1 MELPVQTKVLSAAI
15 MTIALLSATG
25 ASAEAYRAQAK
36 LVTPVTA
43 PTTTMISNVEW
54 KCDSDACLGVSKYA
68 PGLDSFMKQCRKVRA
83 ALGPLAA
90 YSSRGARMSD
100 LDVANCNAGPR

>member
-1 MELPVQTKVLSAAI
+1 VQTKVLSAAI
-15 MTIALLSATG
+15 LAIALLSANG
-25 ASAEAYRAQAK
+25 ARAEGYRAQAR
-36 LVTPVTA
+36 LVTPVA
-43 PTTTMISNVEW
+43 VPTTTLVSNVEW
-54 KCDSDACLGVSKYA
+54 KCDGDACLGVSKYA

-90 YSSRGARMSD
+90 YSSRGIAMSD

>member
-1 MELPVQTKVLSAAI
+1 MQTKVLSAAV
-15 MTIALLSATG
+15 MAIALLSANG
-25 ASAEAYRAQAK
+25 ACAEGYRAQAK
-36 LVTPVTA
+36 LLTPVA
-43 PTTTMISNVEW
+43 VPTTTMVSNVEW
-54 KCDSDACLGVSKYA
+54 KCYGDACLGVSKYS

-90 YSSRGARMSD
+90 YSSRGIAMSD